1 MVGAQEVMEDIPC
14 WKKDAVGPGCS
25 SPLQTS
31 RCRYLETRKMT
42 NHGMVRVEHD
52 RGAFVRAILIW
63 EADKFC
69 VVSLSELFN
78 RLSKPYFQ
86 FRELFISSNCV

>member
-1 MVGAQEVMEDIPC
+1 MVGAQEVMEDIPY

-52 RGAFVRAILIW
+52 RGAFVRLGLGLCKHSICTQA
-63 EADKFC
+63 ATKKK
-69 VVSLSELFN
+69 V
-78 RLSKPYFQ
+78 YFWGR
-86 FRELFISSNCV
+86 FLFIDI